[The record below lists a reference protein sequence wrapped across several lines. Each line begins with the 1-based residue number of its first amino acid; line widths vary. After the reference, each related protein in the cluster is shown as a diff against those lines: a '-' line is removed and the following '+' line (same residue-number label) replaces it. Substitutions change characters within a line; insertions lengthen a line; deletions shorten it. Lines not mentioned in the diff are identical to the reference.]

1 MVNQENYIFSIQERN
16 FISTKNVTKKNPKI
30 NKPTS
35 APAKNNRFAF
45 QLSLK
50 ESYDGRSNF
59 YRETNDNQYLY
70 CFYGLVVLV
79 VCIISCIPISLI
91 PMHDLI
97 TDPEY
102 WYELMIIFLPLGFL
116 HSGHIAI
123 AVKTLLN
130 DLNKRLPALIVD
142 LFCTTTLASAFLVSL
157 LHILWSSVWG
167 YLEPFPFRRLIVLLT
182 TTITVLIRVYC
193 VFSKERRSIQGF
205 ATRCRAFIFAILWMV
220 VIGLQFAA
228 IRMIGN
234 RTSIEIQWL
243 GVIVVWM
250 VKEMN
255 DFVVGKIIA
264 NAATSENIV
273 GAQMWGKLLTN
284 ITFSFWIAVTLATA
298 LTLTTSLL
306 WLAINFG
313 MNLMLCCKAI
323 RMSRN
328 VSEEECH
335 TITNKSKILDTV
347 AELVLNETIEVLV
360 PVAFIGSFAI
370 SYFGPNREILL
381 FNLGCGLWKPAELGI
396 FNSIVMPVVYMALLD
411 FSSAVIAGILLWKF
425 CRINIL
431 REYCKTSHK
440 YWLTLAL
447 YEATMINVVR
457 IKIRGRTGQSYQ
469 MSL

>member
-1 MVNQENYIFSIQERN
+1 MRILLTDEEPWIIAMVNQENYIFSIQERN

-284 ITFSFWIAVTLATA
+284 ITFSFWIWIFKYLFWKYIQYETLS
-298 LTLTTSLL
+298 SL
-306 WLAINFG
+306 NG
-313 MNLMLCCKAI
+313 
-323 RMSRN
+323 
-328 VSEEECH
+328 
-335 TITNKSKILDTV
+335 KSQFNYFYKKYLYQ
-347 AELVLNETIEVLV
+347 AERCI
-360 PVAFIGSFAI
+360 
-370 SYFGPNREILL
+370 YQ
-381 FNLGCGLWKPAELGI
+381 
-396 FNSIVMPVVYMALLD
+396 
-411 FSSAVIAGILLWKF
+411 
-425 CRINIL
+425 RINISAISIYINFD
-431 REYCKTSHK
+431 EYN
-440 YWLTLAL
+440 LF
-447 YEATMINVVR
+447 VV
-457 IKIRGRTGQSYQ
+457 
-469 MSL
+469 